1 MSGVQQKIEG
11 QEADAGFTLIELM
24 VVLLI
29 LAILLAIAIPTFR
42 VDPGHDHATQSNLNT
57 ALTNAK
63 AVYGNNQTYGTS
75 SATLAASL
83 TASEK
88 SLTFSLDNVASTGQN
103 NISVAIDGTGNG
115 IILVSKSSNAGTCW
129 GILTNDTTATVAATA
144 PPVVAPNT
152 ATDAAA
158 IPAWPLNT
166 VAGTYYAS
174 WTSVFGACSA
184 DVGATITT
192 TAGAHNTV
200 WTSERLPERRYL
212 IGNCFWKC

>member
-1 MSGVQQKIEG
+1 MLASVSRRLNERRTTEFEG
-11 QEADAGFTLIELM
+11 EAADSGFTLIELM

-29 LAILLAIAIPTFR
+29 MAILLAIAIPTFLGVKGGAQDR
-42 VDPGHDHATQSNLNT
+42 AVQSNLNT

-129 GILTNDTTATVAATA
+129 GILTNDTPRPRQRLRRPWWLRTR
-144 PPVVAPNT
+144 PPMRP
-152 ATDAAA
+152 
-158 IPAWPLNT
+158 PSPPGL
-166 VAGTYYAS
+166 
-174 WTSVFGACSA
+174 
-184 DVGATITT
+184 
-192 TAGAHNTV
+192 
-200 WTSERLPERRYL
+200 
-212 IGNCFWKC
+212 